1 MLQTVQKEVN
11 QVTEGGYGSP
21 SGEESAAMAEMDSVD
36 SKVNQQSAQAAEL
49 QDTSNLPDDYGG
61 AATAADTGKGG
72 EEGFVTQDIERARR
86 AIAASQSTA
95 DKLLRGSRE
104 LEQTIRGVIDE
115 GGASES
121 IEGWIGDARHQL
133 EGHDLF
139 SAWRSIRKA
148 GKGVKKMEKDVKNL
162 RRNIVL
168 LHRLLQEKNV
178 AETELESVIRK
189 LRSVSIHAED
199 GDMEDAANVVEG
211 LIGQIAGAETSTL
224 NPFLFRTFWLGVES
238 RWPAGGDYGVLLVRL
253 LNDGRRPLPPMR
265 MKAPAPRGWVSEPEW
280 IDLPNLPPGGFVHLR
295 FHLTPAVPI
304 GLDTPPVARRLS
316 VMTAYEV
323 RQGDITCVV
332 RIRNKSMEVHRDI
345 LVRPWLPA
353 SFTCE
358 TIPLIKSLAPD
369 DIAAFRIP
377 LNIAFDGG
385 HNA

>member
-1 MLQTVQKEVN
+1 M
-11 QVTEGGYGSP
+11 TEGGYGSP
-21 SGEESAAMAEMDSVD
+21 GGETPAAMAEMASAAP
-36 SKVNQQSAQAAEL
+36 NQESAPAAEL
-49 QDTSNLPDDYGG
+49 QGSSNLPDDYGG
-61 AATAADTGKGG
+61 AATSAGLDSGG
-72 EEGFVTQDIERARR
+72 DEEEGFTTRDIERARR

-104 LEQTIRGVIDE
+104 LEQTIRGVLDE

-121 IEGWIGDARHQL
+121 IEGWVGDARHQL

-148 GKGVKKMEKDVKNL
+148 GKGVKKMEKDIKNL

-168 LHRLLQEKNV
+168 LHRLLQEKNI

-199 GDMEDAANVVEG
+199 GDMDDAANVVEG
-211 LIGQIAGAETSTL
+211 LIGQIAGSETSTL

-332 RIRNKSMEVHRDI
+332 RVRNKSMEVHRDI
-345 LVRPWLPA
+345 LVRPWIPA

-385 HNA
+385 PNA

>member
-1 MLQTVQKEVN
+1 MFQMQKEVN

-21 SGEESAAMAEMDSVD
+21 RGEEPAAITEVASGDHINVQDSASGTDSQ
-36 SKVNQQSAQAAEL
+36 N
-49 QDTSNLPDDYGG
+49 TSGGYGG
-61 AATAADTGKGG
+61 DTKTTEGAD
-72 EEGFVTQDIERARR
+72 EGFTTQDIERARR

-104 LEQTIRGVIDE
+104 LEQTIRGVLDD

-121 IEGWIGDARHQL
+121 IEEWVGDARQQL

-148 GKGVKKMEKDVKNL
+148 SKGVKTMEKDVKNL

-199 GDMEDAANVVEG
+199 GEMEDAANVVEG
-211 LIGQIAGAETSTL
+211 LIGQIAGSDTSTL
-224 NPFLFRTFWLGVES
+224 NPFLFRTFWLGIES

-253 LNDGRRPLPPMR
+253 LNDGTRPLPPMR
-265 MKAPAPRGWVSEPEW
+265 MRAPAPRGWISEPEW

-345 LVRPWLPA
+345 LVRPWIPS

-358 TIPLIKSLAPD
+358 SIPLIKSLAPD

-385 HNA
+385 VNA

>member
-1 MLQTVQKEVN
+1 
-11 QVTEGGYGSP
+11 
-21 SGEESAAMAEMDSVD
+21 
-36 SKVNQQSAQAAEL
+36 
-49 QDTSNLPDDYGG
+49 
-61 AATAADTGKGG
+61 
-72 EEGFVTQDIERARR
+72 
-86 AIAASQSTA
+86 
-95 DKLLRGSRE
+95 
-104 LEQTIRGVIDE
+104 
-115 GGASES
+115 
-121 IEGWIGDARHQL
+121 
-133 EGHDLF
+133 
-139 SAWRSIRKA
+139 
-148 GKGVKKMEKDVKNL
+148 MEKDVKNL

-178 AETELESVIRK
+178 TETELESVIRK

-295 FHLTPAVPI
+295 FHLTPTVPI

-345 LVRPWLPA
+345 LVRPWIPA

-369 DIAAFRIP
+369 EVAAFRIP

-385 HNA
+385 SNA

>member
-1 MLQTVQKEVN
+1 M
-11 QVTEGGYGSP
+11 TEGGYGSP
-21 SGEESAAMAEMDSVD
+21 SGEESAAMVEMASADP
-36 SKVNQQSAQAAEL
+36 KENQQSAADAEL

-61 AATAADTGKGG
+61 AATAADPNASEDE
-72 EEGFVTQDIERARR
+72 EEGFTTRDIERARR

-104 LEQTIRGVIDE
+104 LEQTIRGVLDE

-121 IEGWIGDARHQL
+121 IEEWVGDARQQL
-133 EGHDLF
+133 EAHDLF

-178 AETELESVIRK
+178 TETELESVIRK

-295 FHLTPAVPI
+295 FHLTPTVPI

-345 LVRPWLPA
+345 LVRPWIPA

-369 DIAAFRIP
+369 EVAAFRIP

-385 HNA
+385 SNA

>member
-1 MLQTVQKEVN
+1 M
-11 QVTEGGYGSP
+11 TEGGYGSP
-21 SGEESAAMAEMDSVD
+21 RGEEPAAITEVASGDHI
-36 SKVNQQSAQAAEL
+36 NL
-49 QDTSNLPDDYGG
+49 QDSASGTDSQNTSGGYGG
-61 AATAADTGKGG
+61 DTKTTEGAD
-72 EEGFVTQDIERARR
+72 EGFTTQDIERARR

-104 LEQTIRGVIDE
+104 LEQTIRGVLDD

-121 IEGWIGDARHQL
+121 IEEWVGDARQQL

-148 GKGVKKMEKDVKNL
+148 SKGVKTMEKDVKNL

-199 GDMEDAANVVEG
+199 GEMEDAANVVEG
-211 LIGQIAGAETSTL
+211 LIGQIAGSDTSTL
-224 NPFLFRTFWLGVES
+224 NPFLFRTFWLGIES

-253 LNDGRRPLPPMR
+253 LNDGTRPLPPMR
-265 MKAPAPRGWVSEPEW
+265 MRAPAPRGWISEPEW
-280 IDLPNLPPGGFVHLR
+280 IDLPNLPPGGF
-295 FHLTPAVPI
+295 VPI

-345 LVRPWLPA
+345 LVRPWIPS

-358 TIPLIKSLAPD
+358 SIPLIKSLAPD

-385 HNA
+385 VNA

>member
-1 MLQTVQKEVN
+1 
-11 QVTEGGYGSP
+11 VTEGEYGSP
-21 SGEESAAMAEMDSVD
+21 SGEESAAMVEMASADP
-36 SKVNQQSAQAAEL
+36 KANQQSAADAEL

-61 AATAADTGKGG
+61 AATAADPNASEDE
-72 EEGFVTQDIERARR
+72 EEGFTTRDIERARR

-104 LEQTIRGVIDE
+104 LEQTIKGVLDE

-121 IEGWIGDARHQL
+121 IEEWVGDARQQL
-133 EGHDLF
+133 EDHDLF

-148 GKGVKKMEKDVKNL
+148 GKGVNKMEKDVKNL

-178 AETELESVIRK
+178 TETELESVIRK

-295 FHLTPAVPI
+295 FHLTPTVPI

-345 LVRPWLPA
+345 LVRPWIPA

-369 DIAAFRIP
+369 EVAAFRIP

-385 HNA
+385 SNA

>member
-1 MLQTVQKEVN
+1 M
-11 QVTEGGYGSP
+11 TEGGYGSP
-21 SGEESAAMAEMDSVD
+21 RGEESAAMGEMAPTDSRA
-36 SKVNQQSAQAAEL
+36 NQESASAAGR
-49 QDTSNLPDDYGG
+49 DTPNLPDDYDG
-61 AATAADTGKGG
+61 AATAAPSNATEDD
-72 EEGFVTQDIERARR
+72 EEGFTTHDIERARR

-104 LEQTIRGVIDE
+104 LEQTIRGVIDDD
-115 GGASES
+115 GTSES
-121 IEGWIGDARHQL
+121 IEEWVGDARQQL

-148 GKGVKKMEKDVKNL
+148 NKGVKQMEKDVKNL
-162 RRNIVL
+162 RRNIIL

-199 GDMEDAANVVEG
+199 GEMEDAANVVEG

-224 NPFLFRTFWLGVES
+224 NPFLFRTFWLGIES

-345 LVRPWLPA
+345 LVRPWIPA
-353 SFTCE
+353 SFTCHS
-358 TIPLIKSLAPD
+358 IPLIKSLAPD

-385 HNA
+385 VNA